1 MKVFLTEYKVGE
13 KTYDGP
19 TLVATSFEEAEKQA
33 EYYDVV
39 VVGILEVVIP
49 DDINKW
55 NRVLH

>member
-19 TLVATSFEEAEKQA
+19 TLVATSFEEAEKQP

>member
-19 TLVATSFEEAEKQA
+19 TLVATSFEEAEIQA